1 MSMRKKNFA
10 KGMALC
16 LTLALVLGNAP
27 GLSGS
32 VRESKAAD
40 TAGTTESAADPSTE
54 PSGSPS
60 SEPSVGPTPTP
71 SSVASGSA
79 ADVDLSLYK
88 PTAPQSVTARG
99 GSKRVRLTWSKV
111 SGADGYYIYAR
122 PTGTAA
128 YTKAATVKDGSTVTY
143 DKTSLLQNT
152 TYYFQVSAYRIV
164 NGTEVEGSLSTVVS
178 AKTAAVSATSKA
190 AKKYNTKALFTKSPA
205 YKKYTAMKNRMN
217 YSKGFAIP
225 GMKNTNVGGFACKTM
240 MPQAMC
246 YAGNYLLISAYDTKG
261 IDYSVIY
268 VVSKAAKSYI
278 TTIILPSKAKV
289 GGMAYDGT
297 NIWISKGTSV
307 GCFPYSF
314 VNEAVNSGSAYKKL
328 AAYTSVC
335 KVKTSASYMGYYD
348 GTLWVGPYS
357 ASSTKMYGYTIGNK
371 TTVPSLTQRYS
382 MAVPSRSRGITFDA
396 DGTLILSRSYRT
408 KLTQSGYISQIRT
421 YMPSYSNVSATGKI
435 LKNTALS
442 ITKMPPKVEGMAVYG
457 TYTYT
462 LFSSCQCSTCKYPVD
477 RVIAL
482 KTSKLIG

>member
-1 MSMRKKNFA
+1 MNVKKKNFA
-10 KGMALC
+10 KGLSLC
-16 LTLALVLGNAP
+16 LTLALVLGNVS
-27 GLSGS
+27 GLGGS
-32 VRESKAAD
+32 VQKSKAAD
-40 TAGTTESAADPSTE
+40 TANTTGTTESTENTSPE
-54 PSGSPS
+54 PSISPN
-60 SEPSVGPTPTP
+60 PTPTP
-71 SSVASGSA
+71 SSVVSGGA
-79 ADVDLSLYK
+79 VTGDLSQYK
-88 PTAPQSVTARG
+88 LPAPQTVTTRG
-99 GSKRVRLTWSKV
+99 GSKRVRLTWSSV

-128 YTKAATVKDGSTVTY
+128 FTKAVTIKDGNTLTY
-143 DKTSLLQNT
+143 DKKSLLQNT

-164 NGTEVEGSLSTVVS
+164 NGTEVEGALSTVVS
-178 AKTAAVSATSKA
+178 AKTAAVAATSKA
-190 AKKYNTKALFTKSPA
+190 AKNYSTKALFTKSPA

-217 YSKGFAIP
+217 YSKSFSIP

-240 MPQAMC
+240 MPQAIC

-278 TTIILPSKAKV
+278 TTIVLPSKAKV
-289 GGMAYDGT
+289 GGMAYDGK

-307 GCFPYSF
+307 ACFPYSY
-314 VNEAVNSGSAYKKL
+314 VNEVVNSGSAYKTL

-335 KVKTSASYMGYYD
+335 KVKTSASYLGYYD
-348 GTLWVGPYS
+348 GTLWVGPNS
-357 ASSTKMYGYTIGNK
+357 ASSTKMYGYTVNN
-371 TTVPSLTQRYS
+371 TTATPSLTQRYF
-382 MAVPSRSRGITFDA
+382 MAVPSRTQGITFNA

-421 YMPSYSNVSATGKI
+421 YMPSYGNVSATGKI
-435 LKNTALS
+435 LKNTALAT
-442 ITKMPPKVEGMAVYG
+442 TKMPPKVEGMAVYG

-482 KTSKLIG
+482 KTSRLVG